1 MAQKE
6 RSEGRYHFGRS
17 PRKEGGTSS
26 SRGPWGKSTW
36 QPDGTIQFHNSV
48 AEGSQQKS
56 LLSSTR
62 PTYDPLCAGKFFNR
76 SKRSWSACN

>member
-62 PTYDPLCAGKFFNR
+62 PTLRPFMRWQILQPLKTVLER
-76 SKRSWSACN
+76 L